1 MSDVGLLGRQS
12 RFVLRGYLRRPQ
24 SLVFGIAMPIAL
36 LVLFNAVF
44 GSDNQTTRLGNT
56 RVDLAGYYT
65 AGIVAYS
72 IALSCFSALLIS
84 IVTNREAGRLKR
96 YRGTPMPP
104 WVFLTAQI
112 VQSVLVAIL
121 MTAIVTLIGIV
132 AYDVSI
138 RTVAFVAVAVYVVIG
153 SFVGCTL
160 GFALSRFV
168 STTELA
174 SSVGPFSVVILG
186 FISGVFIPVATLP
199 SWLADI
205 GKVFPLAP
213 LASGL
218 QHAFASRSGLGLE
231 VEPLAVLA
239 VWGVVSLAVAVRG
252 FRWEPLARAGG

>member
-1 MSDVGLLGRQS
+1 MSDIGLLGRQS
-12 RFVLRGYLRRPQ
+12 AFVLRGYLRRPQ
-24 SLVFGIAMPIAL
+24 SLVFGIAMPVAL

-44 GSDNQTTRLGNT
+44 ASGNQTTRLGGQ

-72 IALSCFSALLIS
+72 IALSCFSSLLIS

-104 WVFLTAQI
+104 WVFLVAQI
-112 VQSVLVAIL
+112 VECVLVAIL
-121 MTAIVTLIGIV
+121 MTAVVTLIGVV

-138 RTVAFVAVAVYVVIG
+138 RAVALVAVAVYVVVG

-168 STTELA
+168 PTTEVA

-186 FISGVFIPVATLP
+186 FVSGVFIPVATLP
-199 SWLADI
+199 SWLAEI

-213 LASGL
+213 LATGL
-218 QHAFASRSGLGLE
+218 QHAFASLSGLGLE
-231 VEPLAVLA
+231 AEPLAVLA
-239 VWGVVSLAVAVRG
+239 AWGIVSLAIAVRS
-252 FRWEPLARAGG
+252 FRWEPLTRAG

>member
-1 MSDVGLLGRQS
+1 VSDVGLLGRQS
-12 RFVLRGYLRRPQ
+12 RFVLRGYMRRPQ
-24 SLVFGIAMPIAL
+24 SLAFGIAMPVVL

-44 GSDNQTTRLGNT
+44 ANGTTRLGGAQ
-56 RVDLAGYYT
+56 VDLAGYYT

-72 IALSCFSALLIS
+72 IALSCFSSLLIS

-112 VQSVLVAIL
+112 VQCVLVAIL
-121 MTAIVTLIGIV
+121 MTTVVTLIGIV

-138 RTVAFVAVAVYVVIG
+138 RAVALVAVAVYVVAG

-160 GFALSRFV
+160 GFALSRV
-168 STTELA
+168 IPSTDAA
-174 SSVGPFSVVILG
+174 SSIGPFSVVILG

-199 SWLADI
+199 SWLAEI
-205 GKVFPLAP
+205 GKIFPLAP
-213 LASGL
+213 LATGL

-231 VEPLAVLA
+231 AEPLAVLTA
-239 VWGVVSLAVAVRG
+239 WGLVALVVAVRT
-252 FRWEPLARAGG
+252 FRWEPLARAGS